1 MLSLALYYPPLSLFG
16 GFFLRI
22 NDKKN
27 YTLLRENMKQHN
39 TNLHTIVN
47 EVKKVGEV

>member
-22 NDKKN
+22 NDKKKL
-27 YTLLRENMKQHN
+27 YIIERECETAKNQFAYHSK
-39 TNLHTIVN
+39 
-47 EVKKVGEV
+47 